1 MEGVQ
6 AILRHTL
13 SGLMSGLLLILAV
26 ALGYAKF
33 SGDWKQFEH
42 CPNRD
47 VLSWDANLRMIQT
60 LDVRSDFLH
69 GNILRGI
76 ASWLE
81 SPTWPPLHSIIAQLL
96 FIFTGPSTVTEVA
109 IGLAFAV
116 LTCAALL
123 LIGVLV
129 CRSADWPLWVGIL
142 LALACMVLMFHSPE
156 LTAYFLSAML
166 ETQGMFFFLFTA
178 FAFFKLWTA
187 PGSARWWVLA
197 GSLGL
202 FLTKYPYGHIL
213 LVAGA
218 PVVLL
223 FENRSL
229 PDLVGYVRKQYSGR
243 SLIIP
248 GVVIA
253 TVILLAFAKF
263 LPGQFLNSK
272 TFKYVFYALVVVLF
286 VDFNWKLWSSRA
298 TTVWPQTWR
307 VGYLYCALPILL
319 LTFLNPDRFS
329 STIGTQLHQ
338 QDASRSYFLSIFTSF
353 ADFSGPVILWFAI
366 LAVAAIVLGVVRRK
380 EFLSAIRR
388 PAFLTFVL
396 IVSHILVLEFLTAN
410 KQLRHIYHL
419 LPALFLFSAL
429 ACMEILR
436 NSKRVAVSFAC
447 IVSLGTVPLLL
458 TEKGF
463 LNTGYYS
470 NRYVCWTGSE
480 RSLFDP
486 VRNLT
491 SQVDPNRSYVILN
504 RLHEDSAPIPARQWA
519 TEFDLLLRM
528 RSSGVV
534 RNDSRRR
541 KADWSEFN
549 GALLIQAECS
559 DAAGNQALLSRA
571 LSAGKDL
578 HLANSFSSPDL
589 CVRDFRFSRSDEK
602 Q

>member
-6 AILRHTL
+6 TILRQTL
-13 SGLMSGLLLILAV
+13 SGLTSGLLLILAV
-26 ALGYAKF
+26 SLGYAKF
-33 SGDWKQFEH
+33 TGDWRQFER

-60 LDVRSDFLH
+60 LDVRSDFLN

-76 ASWLE
+76 AAWIE
-81 SPTWPPLHSIIAQLL
+81 SPTWPPLHSVIAQLV
-96 FIFTGPSTVTEVA
+96 FVFTGPSTVAEVG
-109 IGLAFAV
+109 IGLTFAV
-116 LTCAALL
+116 LTCAALV
-123 LIGVLV
+123 LIAGLV
-129 CRSADWPLWVGIL
+129 CRKADWPIWVGLL
-142 LALACMVLMFHSPE
+142 LALACMVLLFHSPE

-166 ETQGMFFFLFTA
+166 ETQGMFFFLVTV

-187 PGSARWWVLA
+187 PMAARWWILA

-223 FENRSL
+223 FEKQSL
-229 PDLVGYVRKQYSGR
+229 AMLIGYVRNQYSGR
-243 SLIIP
+243 SLVVP
-248 GVVIA
+248 GIVVGA
-253 TVILLAFAKF
+253 VLLLAFAKF

-272 TFKYVFYALVVVLF
+272 TFKYVFYALVVILF
-286 VDFNWKLWSSRA
+286 VDFNWKLWSSR
-298 TTVWPQTWR
+298 TTTSWPETWS
-307 VGYLYCALPILL
+307 VTYLYCALPILV

-353 ADFSGPVILWFAI
+353 ADLSWPVILWFAL
-366 LAVAAIVLGVVRRK
+366 LAVATIGFGIAKRK
-380 EFLSAIRR
+380 EFVPVIRK
-388 PAFLTFVL
+388 PAFLSFIL

-419 LPALFLFSAL
+419 LPALFLFSAF
-429 ACMEILR
+429 AGMEILR
-436 NSKRVAVSFAC
+436 GSKLTAIGLAC
-447 IVSLGTVPLLL
+447 IVSLATIPLLF

-463 LNTGYYS
+463 LNDGYYS
-470 NRYVCWTGSE
+470 SRYVCWTGSE
-480 RSLFDP
+480 RGLFDP
-486 VRNLT
+486 VRNLV
-491 SQVDPNRSYVILN
+491 SRVDPNHSYVILN
-504 RLHEDSAPIPARQWA
+504 RLHEDTAPMPARQWA

-528 RSSGVV
+528 QSSGVV

-549 GALLIQAECS
+549 GALLIQAGCS
-559 DAAGNQALLSRA
+559 DAAGNEALLSRA
-571 LSAGKDL
+571 NSAGKEA
-578 HLANSFSSPDL
+578 HLANSFSFADL
-589 CVRDFRFSRSDEK
+589 CVRDFRFSRNDEK